1 MSRPTPF
8 FIEVQPGDTRPLGR
22 QIIDSVRRQIAA
34 GDLPVGALLPSVRVL
49 AQQLTINPNT
59 VAKAYADLCSEGWLE
74 SRPGLGLFVAEARER
89 LSRTEQQRRLDQAC
103 GRFVDEV
110 LGLDFTSEEIVK
122 RLRAELQPYRARRA

>member
-49 AQQLTINPNT
+49 AQQLTINPTT